1 MPPGARWTSPLNYRG
16 PESLSMV
23 TYLFNLFGICDRC
36 VYSLCLLFKTTE
48 SQHCGLSAVR
58 TTEQMCG
65 QAVTCSAWTC
75 FRTLELRSNFTSP
88 DFGASIRKLEK
99 NKLKKKNHK
108 PKRENP
114 YTSCFQERTQCACKA
129 TKQKGKK
136 KSRKK
141 KEKTEKLS
149 ICSENQRRLP
159 HWLFPFVILIVLMT
173 PKIPKIPFS
182 VRSAFCLCSFMIW
195 TLLSDIWYVQP
206 QLRHPKETM
215 MYAKGA
221 VTLER
226 DIFCVSGL
234 CLLPPPPPPPPTCS
248 GCKSGCCCHW
258 IL

>member
-1 MPPGARWTSPLNYRG
+1 MTDACIVCVCYLKQQRASTAVCLLSEQQSRCVDKQWPAQPEPASEPSSWDPTSPARISG
-16 PESLSMV
+16 
-23 TYLFNLFGICDRC
+23 
-36 VYSLCLLFKTTE
+36 LLYGNWK
-48 SQHCGLSAVR
+48 
-58 TTEQMCG
+58 
-65 QAVTCSAWTC
+65 
-75 FRTLELRSNFTSP
+75 
-88 DFGASIRKLEK
+88 K
-99 NKLKKKNHK
+99 NKLKKKIINQK
-108 PKRENP
+108 
-114 YTSCFQERTQCACKA
+114 ERTLTLAASKKELSVRI
-129 TKQKGKK
+129 KQQNKKGKK
-136 KSRKK
+136 KQKK